1 MIEPDKINPESHFS
15 LNANWDTYSESL
27 KKLKMLDGRDLKNS
41 TPLKI
46 VLGGNANVDFLVPGL
61 TTQLLNEGFN
71 PSVSKIVMNSWIQE
85 TFNEDQDADV
95 WVIWLSGMGATQ
107 GGIGR
112 FDVDVEELAA
122 ATNRLLKNGCSVLI
136 ILPEPIAMEDD
147 PFSIFTKWRRGLVSD
162 LENRLS
168 KDVIL
173 ISIEHLVVRIGME
186 KWYAPRYWEQA
197 KLPCHPDAATL
208 VGVEIGATLTRL
220 IRPIVKAVVV
230 DLDDTL
236 WGGLVG
242 EVGPEGLNI
251 DASGTGRSF
260 LAMQRFLLDLTRCG
274 IALAVVSKNDIEQA
288 KRPFNELSEM
298 ILRLNDFVMFDATW
312 EPKFNAIERLAKQ
325 LNIGVDSICFLDDS
339 EQERSEAKAM
349 IPSLIVPS
357 LPVNP
362 SARVEYLTKSRLFM
376 TPKYSEE
383 DRLRIQFFQRD
394 EIPVGT
400 NLESYLSNLNME
412 IDALPVIGNSF
423 DRSLSLLHKTNQFNL
438 SLWRPSRIELHNFA
452 SRENNYAFA
461 FQLKDR
467 LGDVGITSV
476 LLADSHL
483 DHLTVRA
490 WVVSCRVF
498 SRGFEWATIAHL
510 SKWLETRSIRTISFD
525 YVEGPRNK
533 MVTDVLTKMGLN
545 PHKLGNLVEQHK
557 VENLI
562 IPNHQIRV
570 KS

>member
-1 MIEPDKINPESHFS
+1 MMKPDKINSESHLS
-15 LNANWDTYSESL
+15 RAANWDTYSESL
-27 KKLKMLDGRDLKNS
+27 KKLKTLDGRDKTNC
-41 TPLKI
+41 TPLKL

-61 TTQLLNEGFN
+61 TAQLLNEGFN
-71 PSVSKIVMNSWIQE
+71 PSISKIVMDGWIQE
-85 TFNEDQDADV
+85 TFNGDREADA

-112 FDVDVEELAA
+112 FDIDVEELLS

-136 ILPEPIAMEDD
+136 ILPEPIALEDD
-147 PFSIFTKWRRGLVSD
+147 PFSIFAKWRRGLVAD
-162 LENRLS
+162 IENRLP
-168 KDVIL
+168 KAAIL
-173 ISIEHLVVRIGME
+173 ISIEHLVARIGME
-186 KWYAPRYWEQA
+186 RWYASRYWEQA
-197 KLPCHPDAATL
+197 KIPCHPDAATL
-208 VGVEIGATLTRL
+208 VGVEIGTTLSRL
-220 IRPIVKAVVV
+220 IRPIVKAVAV
-230 DLDDTL
+230 DLDNTL

-242 EVGPEGLNI
+242 EVGPEGIDI
-251 DASGTGRSF
+251 DAAGTGRSF
-260 LAMQRFLLDLTRCG
+260 LALQRFLLDLTRSG
-274 IALAVVSKNDIEQA
+274 IALAVVSKNDMDQA

-298 ILRLNDFVMFDATW
+298 ILRLNNFVMFDASW
-312 EPKFNAIERLAKQ
+312 EPKFKAIERLAKQ

-357 LPVNP
+357 LPINP

-400 NLESYLSNLNME
+400 NLEDYLSNLNME

-438 SLWRPSRIELHNFA
+438 SLWRPSRNELHNFA
-452 SRENNYAFA
+452 SHENNYAFA

-476 LLADSHL
+476 LLADSHF

-510 SKWLETRSIRTISFD
+510 FKWLETRSIRTISFD

-533 MVTDVLTKMGLN
+533 MMTDVLAKMGLN
-545 PHKLGNLVEQHK
+545 PNKLSNLAEQHK
-557 VENLI
+557 IKNLV

>member
-27 KKLKMLDGRDLKNS
+27 KNLKMLDGRDLENS

-61 TTQLLNEGFN
+61 TMQLLNEGFN
-71 PSVSKIVMNSWIQE
+71 PSISKIVMNSWIQE
-85 TFNEDQDADV
+85 TFNGNQDADS
-95 WVIWLSGMGATQ
+95 WVIWLSGMGVTQ

-112 FDVDVEELAA
+112 FDIDVEELVA
-122 ATNRLLKNGCSVLI
+122 ATDRLLKSGCSVLI
-136 ILPEPIAMEDD
+136 ILPEPIALEDD
-147 PFSIFTKWRRGLVSD
+147 PFSIFAKWRRGLISD

-168 KDVIL
+168 KDAIL

-186 KWYAPRYWEQA
+186 RWCAPRYWEQA
-197 KLPCHPDAATL
+197 KIPCHPDAATL

-220 IRPIVKAVVV
+220 IRPIVKAVAV

-251 DASGTGRSF
+251 DAAGTGRSF

-274 IALAVVSKNDIEQA
+274 IALAVVSKNEIEQA

-362 SARVEYLTKSRLFM
+362 NARVEYLTKSRLFM

-412 IDALPVIGNSF
+412 VEALPVVGNSF

-438 SLWRPSRIELHNFA
+438 SLWRPSRNELHNFA
-452 SRENNYAFA
+452 SHENNYAFA

-476 LLADSHL
+476 LLADSHF

-498 SRGFEWATIAHL
+498 SRGFEWAIIDHL
-510 SKWLETRSIRTISFD
+510 SKWLETRSIQTISFD

-533 MVTDVLTKMGLN
+533 MMTDVLAKMGLN
-545 PHKLGNLVEQHK
+545 SNNLSNFAEQHK
-557 VENLI
+557 VENLV

-570 KS
+570 KM

>member
-1 MIEPDKINPESHFS
+1 MIEPDKINPESHSS
-15 LNANWDTYSESL
+15 LEANWDTYSESL
-27 KKLKMLDGRDLKNS
+27 KKLKMLDGRDKTNS
-41 TPLKI
+41 TPIKI
-46 VLGGNANVDFLVPGL
+46 VLGGNANVDFLIPGL
-61 TTQLLNEGFN
+61 TAQLLNEGFN
-71 PSVSKIVMNSWIQE
+71 PFISNIVMDGWIQE
-85 TFNEDQDADV
+85 TFNGDREADA
-95 WVIWLSGMGATQ
+95 WVIWLSGMGVTQ

-112 FDVDVEELAA
+112 FDIDVEELAA

-136 ILPEPIAMEDD
+136 ILPEPIALEDD
-147 PFSIFTKWRRGLVSD
+147 PFSIFAKWRRGLVAD
-162 LENRLS
+162 LESRLP
-168 KDVIL
+168 KAAIL
-173 ISIEHLVVRIGME
+173 ISVEHLVARIGME
-186 KWYAPRYWEQA
+186 RWYASRYWEQA
-197 KLPCHPDAATL
+197 KIPCHPDAATL
-208 VGVEIGATLTRL
+208 VGVEIGTTLSRL
-220 IRPIVKAVVV
+220 IRPIVKAVAV
-230 DLDDTL
+230 DLDGTL

-242 EVGPEGLNI
+242 EVGPEGIDI
-251 DASGTGRSF
+251 DAAGTGRSF
-260 LAMQRFLLDLTRCG
+260 LALQTFLLDLTRSG
-274 IALAVVSKNDIEQA
+274 IALAVVSKNDLDQA

-298 ILRLNDFVMFDATW
+298 ILGLNDFVMFDASW

-357 LPVNP
+357 LPINP

-400 NLESYLSNLNME
+400 NLEDYLSNLNME

-438 SLWRPSRIELHNFA
+438 SLWRPSRNELHNFA
-452 SRENNYAFA
+452 SHENNYAFA

-476 LLADSHL
+476 LLASSHF

-490 WVVSCRVF
+490 WVLSCRVF

-510 SKWLETRSIRTISFD
+510 TKWLETKSIRTISFD

-533 MVTDVLTKMGLN
+533 MMTDVLAKMGLN
-545 PHKLGNLVEQHK
+545 PNKLSNLAEQHK

-562 IPNHQIRV
+562 IPNHRIRV

>member
-1 MIEPDKINPESHFS
+1 MKPDKINSESHLS
-15 LNANWDTYSESL
+15 RAANWDTYSESL
-27 KKLKMLDGRDLKNS
+27 KKLKTLDGRDKTNS

-61 TTQLLNEGFN
+61 TAQLLNEGFN
-71 PSVSKIVMNSWIQE
+71 PSISKIVMDGWIQE
-85 TFNEDQDADV
+85 TFNGDREADA
-95 WVIWLSGMGATQ
+95 WVIWLSGMGVTQ

-112 FDVDVEELAA
+112 FDIDVEELLS

-136 ILPEPIAMEDD
+136 ILPEPIALEDD
-147 PFSIFTKWRRGLVSD
+147 PFSIFAKWRRGLVAD
-162 LENRLS
+162 IENRLP
-168 KDVIL
+168 KAAIL
-173 ISIEHLVVRIGME
+173 ISIEHLVARIGME
-186 KWYAPRYWEQA
+186 RWYASRYWEQA
-197 KLPCHPDAATL
+197 KIPCHPDAATL
-208 VGVEIGATLTRL
+208 VGVEIGTTLSRL
-220 IRPIVKAVVV
+220 IRPIVKAVAV
-230 DLDDTL
+230 DLDNTL

-242 EVGPEGLNI
+242 EVGPEGIDI
-251 DASGTGRSF
+251 DAAGTGRSF
-260 LAMQRFLLDLTRCG
+260 LALQRFLLDLTRSG
-274 IALAVVSKNDIEQA
+274 IALAVVSKNDMDQA

-298 ILRLNDFVMFDATW
+298 ILRLNNFVMFDASW
-312 EPKFNAIERLAKQ
+312 EPKFKAIERLAKQ

-357 LPVNP
+357 LPINP

-400 NLESYLSNLNME
+400 NLEDYLSNLNME

-438 SLWRPSRIELHNFA
+438 SLWRPSRNELHNFA
-452 SRENNYAFA
+452 SHENNYAFA
-461 FQLKDR
+461 FRLNDR

-476 LLADSHL
+476 LLASSHF

-498 SRGFEWATIAHL
+498 GRGFEWAIIDHL

-533 MVTDVLTKMGLN
+533 MMTDVLAKMGLN
-545 PHKLGNLVEQHK
+545 PNKLSNLAEQHK
-557 VENLI
+557 VENLV

>member
-1 MIEPDKINPESHFS
+1 MKPDKINSESHS
-15 LNANWDTYSESL
+15 SRAANWDTYSESL
-27 KKLKMLDGRDLKNS
+27 KKLKTLDGRDKTNS

-61 TTQLLNEGFN
+61 TAQLLNEGFN
-71 PSVSKIVMNSWIQE
+71 PSISKIVIDSWIQE
-85 TFNEDQDADV
+85 TFHGDREADA
-95 WVIWLSGMGATQ
+95 WVIWLSGMGVTQ
-107 GGIGR
+107 GAIGR
-112 FDVDVEELAA
+112 FDIDVEELLS

-136 ILPEPIAMEDD
+136 ILPEPIALEDD
-147 PFSIFTKWRRGLVSD
+147 PFSIFAKWRRGLVAD
-162 LENRLS
+162 IENRLP
-168 KDVIL
+168 KAAIL
-173 ISIEHLVVRIGME
+173 ISIEHLVARIGME
-186 KWYAPRYWEQA
+186 RWYASRYWEQA
-197 KLPCHPDAATL
+197 KIPCHPDAATL
-208 VGVEIGATLTRL
+208 VGVEVGTTLSRL
-220 IRPIVKAVVV
+220 IRPIVKAVAV
-230 DLDDTL
+230 DLDNTL

-242 EVGPEGLNI
+242 EVGPEGIDI
-251 DASGTGRSF
+251 DAAGTGRSF
-260 LAMQRFLLDLTRCG
+260 LALQRFLLDLTRSG
-274 IALAVVSKNDIEQA
+274 IALAVVSKNDMDQA

-298 ILRLNDFVMFDATW
+298 ILRLNNFVMFDASW
-312 EPKFNAIERLAKQ
+312 EPKFKAIERLAKQ

-357 LPVNP
+357 LPINP

-400 NLESYLSNLNME
+400 NLEDYLSNLNME

-438 SLWRPSRIELHNFA
+438 SLWRPSRNELHNFA
-452 SRENNYAFA
+452 SHENNYAFA
-461 FQLKDR
+461 FRLNDR

-476 LLADSHL
+476 LLASSHF

-498 SRGFEWATIAHL
+498 GRGFEWAIIDHL

-533 MVTDVLTKMGLN
+533 MMTDVLAKMGLN
-545 PHKLGNLVEQHK
+545 PNKLSNLAEQHK
-557 VENLI
+557 VENLV

>member
-1 MIEPDKINPESHFS
+1 MKPDEINSELHLSRT
-15 LNANWDTYSESL
+15 ANWDTYSESL
-27 KKLKMLDGRDLKNS
+27 KKLKTLDGRDKTNS

-61 TTQLLNEGFN
+61 TAQLLNEGFN
-71 PSVSKIVMNSWIQE
+71 PSISKIVMDGWIQE
-85 TFNEDQDADV
+85 TFNGDREADA
-95 WVIWLSGMGATQ
+95 WVIWLSGMGVTQ

-112 FDVDVEELAA
+112 FDIDVEELVA
-122 ATNRLLKNGCSVLI
+122 ATNRILKNGCSVLI
-136 ILPEPIAMEDD
+136 ILPEPIALEDD
-147 PFSIFTKWRRGLVSD
+147 PFSIFAKWRRGLVAD
-162 LENRLS
+162 IENRLP
-168 KDVIL
+168 KAAIL
-173 ISIEHLVVRIGME
+173 ISIEHLVARIGME
-186 KWYAPRYWEQA
+186 RWYASRYWEQA
-197 KLPCHPDAATL
+197 KIPCHPDAATL
-208 VGVEIGATLTRL
+208 VGVEVGTTLSRL
-220 IRPIVKAVVV
+220 IRPIVKAVAV

-242 EVGPEGLNI
+242 EVGPEGIDI
-251 DASGTGRSF
+251 DAAGTGRSF
-260 LAMQRFLLDLTRCG
+260 LALQTFLLDLTRSG
-274 IALAVVSKNDIEQA
+274 IALAVVSKNDLDQA

-298 ILRLNDFVMFDATW
+298 ILGLNDFVMFDASW

-357 LPVNP
+357 LPINP

-383 DRLRIQFFQRD
+383 DRLRIQFFHRD

-400 NLESYLSNLNME
+400 NLEDYLSNLNME

-438 SLWRPSRIELHNFA
+438 SLWRPSRTELHNFA
-452 SRENNYAFA
+452 SHENNYAFA
-461 FQLKDR
+461 FRLNDR

-476 LLADSHL
+476 LLASSHF

-498 SRGFEWATIAHL
+498 GRGFEWAIIDHL

-533 MVTDVLTKMGLN
+533 MMTDVLANMGLN
-545 PHKLGNLVEQHK
+545 PNQLSNLAEQHK
-557 VENLI
+557 VENLV

>member
-1 MIEPDKINPESHFS
+1 
-15 LNANWDTYSESL
+15 
-27 KKLKMLDGRDLKNS
+27 
-41 TPLKI
+41 
-46 VLGGNANVDFLVPGL
+46 
-61 TTQLLNEGFN
+61 
-71 PSVSKIVMNSWIQE
+71 
-85 TFNEDQDADV
+85 
-95 WVIWLSGMGATQ
+95 
-107 GGIGR
+107 
-112 FDVDVEELAA
+112 
-122 ATNRLLKNGCSVLI
+122 
-136 ILPEPIAMEDD
+136 
-147 PFSIFTKWRRGLVSD
+147 
-162 LENRLS
+162 
-168 KDVIL
+168 
-173 ISIEHLVVRIGME
+173 
-186 KWYAPRYWEQA
+186 
-197 KLPCHPDAATL
+197 
-208 VGVEIGATLTRL
+208 
-220 IRPIVKAVVV
+220 
-230 DLDDTL
+230 
-236 WGGLVG
+236 
-242 EVGPEGLNI
+242 
-251 DASGTGRSF
+251 
-260 LAMQRFLLDLTRCG
+260 
-274 IALAVVSKNDIEQA
+274 
-288 KRPFNELSEM
+288 
-298 ILRLNDFVMFDATW
+298 
-312 EPKFNAIERLAKQ
+312 
-325 LNIGVDSICFLDDS
+325 
-339 EQERSEAKAM
+339 
-349 IPSLIVPS
+349 
-357 LPVNP
+357 
-362 SARVEYLTKSRLFM
+362 M

>member
-1 MIEPDKINPESHFS
+1 MKPDKINSESHLS
-15 LNANWDTYSESL
+15 RAANWDTYSESL
-27 KKLKMLDGRDLKNS
+27 KKLKTLDGRDKTNS

-61 TTQLLNEGFN
+61 TAQLLNEGFN
-71 PSVSKIVMNSWIQE
+71 PSISKIVMDGWIQE
-85 TFNEDQDADV
+85 TFNGDREADA
-95 WVIWLSGMGATQ
+95 WVIWLSGMGVTQ

-112 FDVDVEELAA
+112 FDIDVEELLS

-136 ILPEPIAMEDD
+136 ILPEPIALEDD
-147 PFSIFTKWRRGLVSD
+147 PFSIFAKWRRGLVAD
-162 LENRLS
+162 IENRLP
-168 KDVIL
+168 KAAIL
-173 ISIEHLVVRIGME
+173 ISIEHLVARIGME
-186 KWYAPRYWEQA
+186 RWYASRYWEQA
-197 KLPCHPDAATL
+197 KIPCHPDAATL
-208 VGVEIGATLTRL
+208 VGVEIGTTLSRL
-220 IRPIVKAVVV
+220 IRPIVKAVAV

-242 EVGPEGLNI
+242 EVGPEGIDI
-251 DASGTGRSF
+251 DAAGTGRSF
-260 LAMQRFLLDLTRCG
+260 LALQRFLLDLTRSG
-274 IALAVVSKNDIEQA
+274 IALAVVSKNDMDQA

-298 ILRLNDFVMFDATW
+298 ILRLNNFVMFDASW
-312 EPKFNAIERLAKQ
+312 EPKFKAIERLAKQ

-357 LPVNP
+357 LPINP

-400 NLESYLSNLNME
+400 NLEDYLSNLNME
-412 IDALPVIGNSF
+412 IDALPIIGNSF

-438 SLWRPSRIELHNFA
+438 SLWRPSRNELHNFA
-452 SRENNYAFA
+452 SHDNNYAFA

-476 LLADSHL
+476 LLADSHF

-510 SKWLETRSIRTISFD
+510 SKWFETRSIRTISFD

-533 MVTDVLTKMGLN
+533 MMTDVLAKMGLN
-545 PHKLGNLVEQHK
+545 PNKLSNLAEQHK
-557 VENLI
+557 IENLV

-570 KS
+570 KP

>member
-1 MIEPDKINPESHFS
+1 MKPDKINPESHLS
-15 LNANWDTYSESL
+15 RAANWDTYSESL
-27 KKLKMLDGRDLKNS
+27 KKLKTLDGRDKTNS

-61 TTQLLNEGFN
+61 TAQLLNEGFN
-71 PSVSKIVMNSWIQE
+71 PSISKIVMDGWIQE
-85 TFNEDQDADV
+85 TFNGDREADA
-95 WVIWLSGMGATQ
+95 WVIWLSGMGVTQ

-112 FDVDVEELAA
+112 FDIDVEELVA
-122 ATNRLLKNGCSVLI
+122 ATNRILKNGCSVLI
-136 ILPEPIAMEDD
+136 ILPEPIALEDD
-147 PFSIFTKWRRGLVSD
+147 PFSIFAKWRRGLVAD
-162 LENRLS
+162 IENRLP
-168 KDVIL
+168 KAAIL
-173 ISIEHLVVRIGME
+173 ISIEHLVARIGME
-186 KWYAPRYWEQA
+186 RWHASRYWEQA
-197 KLPCHPDAATL
+197 KIPCHPDAATL
-208 VGVEIGATLTRL
+208 VGVEIGTTLSRL
-220 IRPIVKAVVV
+220 IRPIVKAVAV

-242 EVGPEGLNI
+242 EVGPEGIDI
-251 DASGTGRSF
+251 DAAGTGRSF
-260 LAMQRFLLDLTRCG
+260 LALQRFLLDLTRSG
-274 IALAVVSKNDIEQA
+274 IALAVVSKNDMDQA

-298 ILRLNDFVMFDATW
+298 ILRLNDFVMFDASW
-312 EPKFNAIERLAKQ
+312 EPKFKAIERLAKQ
-325 LNIGVDSICFLDDS
+325 LNIGIDSICFLDDS

-357 LPVNP
+357 LPINP

-376 TPKYSEE
+376 TPKHSEE
-383 DRLRIQFFQRD
+383 DKLRIQFFQRD

-400 NLESYLSNLNME
+400 NLEDYLSNLNME

-438 SLWRPSRIELHNFA
+438 SLWRPSRNELHNFA
-452 SRENNYAFA
+452 SHENNYAFA

-476 LLADSHL
+476 LLADSHF

-510 SKWLETRSIRTISFD
+510 SKWLEARSIRTISFD

-533 MVTDVLTKMGLN
+533 MMTDVLAKMGLN
-545 PHKLGNLVEQHK
+545 PNRLSNLAEQHK
-557 VENLI
+557 VENLV

>member
-1 MIEPDKINPESHFS
+1 M
-15 LNANWDTYSESL
+15 LN
-27 KKLKMLDGRDLKNS
+27 
-41 TPLKI
+41 
-46 VLGGNANVDFLVPGL
+46 
-61 TTQLLNEGFN
+61 
-71 PSVSKIVMNSWIQE
+71 
-85 TFNEDQDADV
+85 
-95 WVIWLSGMGATQ
+95 
-107 GGIGR
+107 
-112 FDVDVEELAA
+112 
-122 ATNRLLKNGCSVLI
+122 
-136 ILPEPIAMEDD
+136 IA
-147 PFSIFTKWRRGLVSD
+147 
-162 LENRLS
+162 
-168 KDVIL
+168 
-173 ISIEHLVVRIGME
+173 
-186 KWYAPRYWEQA
+186 
-197 KLPCHPDAATL
+197 L
-208 VGVEIGATLTRL
+208 VGVEIGTTLSRL
-220 IRPIVKAVVV
+220 IRPIVKAVAV

-251 DASGTGRSF
+251 DAAGTGRSF
-260 LAMQRFLLDLTRCG
+260 LAMQRFLLDLTRYG
-274 IALAVVSKNDIEQA
+274 IALAVVSKNDTEQA

-298 ILRLNDFVMFDATW
+298 ILGLNDFVMFDASW

-400 NLESYLSNLNME
+400 NLENYLSNLNME

-438 SLWRPSRIELHNFA
+438 SLWRPSRNELHNFA
-452 SRENNYAFA
+452 SHENNYAFA

-476 LLADSHL
+476 LLASSHF
-483 DHLTVRA
+483 DHLTVSA

-498 SRGFEWATIAHL
+498 SRGFEWAIIAHL

-533 MVTDVLTKMGLN
+533 MMTDVLANMGLN
-545 PHKLGNLVEQHK
+545 PNKLSNSAEQHK